1 MIITEEFLKKSGYL
15 YHSNMNIR
23 KNQILNENQ
32 NLFSKS
38 KNYDLFISHS
48 SMDNDLVYTL
58 IGLFNKAKYSV
69 YVDYVED
76 PQLNRSNVNRITAET
91 LRNRM
96 KACNGLAYISTT
108 NIVTSKW
115 CPWELGYMDS
125 NKNGK
130 CAILPILK
138 SYSNTFK
145 GQEYLSLYPYI
156 DYEKY
161 KGKEEYEFWVNDP
174 NDADKYVSLRK
185 WLDGDK
191 PYIHN

>member
-1 MIITEEFLKKSGYL
+1 MILTEEFLKNPGYL
-15 YHSNMNIR
+15 YHSNTNIR
-23 KNQILNENQ
+23 KSQILNENQ

-58 IGLFNKAKYSV
+58 IELFNKAKYSV
-69 YVDYVED
+69 YVDYIED

-96 KACNGLAYISTT
+96 KVCSGLAYISTT

-115 CPWELGYMDS
+115 CPWELGYMDG
-125 NKNGK
+125 NKNGC

-138 SYSNTFK
+138 SSSNIFK

-156 DYEKY
+156 DYEKC
-161 KGKEEYEFWVNDP
+161 KDKEEYEFWVNDP
-174 NDADKYVSLRK
+174 NDADKYISLRR
-185 WLDGDK
+185 WLNGGK
-191 PYIHN
+191 PHVHE